1 MNIMKYFAYA
11 IAIIFILLGIAILS
25 GIFITVNV
33 PSQFRVMI
41 GIVLV
46 LYGAF
51 RLVMIYS
58 KKNQSIEN

>member
-11 IAIIFILLGIAILS
+11 IAILFILLGIAILS
-25 GIFITVNV
+25 EFFITINV

-46 LYGAF
+46 LYGVF

>member
-1 MNIMKYFAYA
+1 MNIMKYFAYV
-11 IAIIFILLGIAILS
+11 IAILFILLGVAILT
-25 GIFITVNV
+25 GYFIKENV

-51 RLVMIYS
+51 RLAMIYF
-58 KKNQSIEN
+58 KKNESGGI